1 MKKEMKK
8 VCKVLSVFLTVL
20 FVIEILPLQVMAAE
34 FTDVVEQ
41 KRFIEDIVNNPTD
54 VENAEAEILYE
65 VEEKRDEY
73 TKVYKK
79 SDGTYTAVKTVEPL
93 HYLNEGVWE
102 EINNSMILNGS
113 IYTNINNLF
122 NVELPENIDEN
133 KELTVEKDG
142 YELSFSVDNI
152 ENSSAIVENN
162 IVVSDTEFESA
173 DKAISQTQ
181 SSITYSDIADNTDL
195 QYIVTP
201 NSIKENIIISNK
213 ESVKDTYTFT
223 FETNGLD
230 AEKLY
235 DGTIV
240 FKDENSVIKFRIPRP
255 VMTDSNFTFSYDI
268 GVSLTENA
276 DDTVALEY
284 IPSIDWTNSSDR
296 VYPIT
301 IDPAITVDG
310 EESSFIEDTFVEY
323 DKTKP
328 NLAEQ
333 NHANDSLAIITNIP
347 TEGEIDTSIKDIESK
362 LYTKIDTNFF
372 KNLGSDIVF
381 TEVQYII
388 AGVTTTDGKLFAREI
403 TGDWDVN
410 TVTYNTKPKLSSEI
424 IDYYTS
430 PLPEG
435 EEFDDFAYVHFNITK
450 VFNEWFNGKDN
461 KGFAITA
468 AEDTLAIMVINGG
481 SNNTAMVMDYVDLG
495 GYNENLNYHSQSA
508 GRAGTGYVNDFTQ
521 SLSVIRDDIYI
532 NGDPLPVIIGM
543 TYNSATYNK
552 LASLNYTDMMAYGN
566 KWLPTYL
573 RAYLYNDENYFTY
586 YTDAGSTIDFIRST
600 DSFGNVI
607 FTEFYSDIYGNH
619 GYQLEYYQASNG
631 NQAYYTVSRPDG
643 YVERFNNNGLLTSI
657 TNPDIDE
664 QSILITYDSMYRIDC
679 IMDYGGNKYK
689 YTYNDRNLLSK
700 IEIYVYWSTE
710 KPIAETSYT
719 YDDNNLISVTSYDGE
734 LIEYEYDKYGNI
746 TSITHTDEFRITYEY
761 DVNGRVTKVTE
772 QALDA
777 ENCADGNIITYDRL
791 SSTQIKITDEN
802 SDKVYQFNNKG
813 NLLYTTDNTQPNQS
827 TITNENNCIIN
838 GDFRNELEGW
848 TIKNYDISPST
859 INQNGINT
867 LELPAE
873 VDVNCAVSQTVAI
886 DGKKNDTIAVAGWL
900 KGNFTKSSTNN
911 VWLRNLIEES
921 EDPKICNFTNNRYA
935 QIEVSYQYTETNQ
948 NGVEKTL
955 SETIVVPFTENI
967 DDWQYVAGGFTLKG
981 DCETVTVLV
990 RYSNNANSAL
1000 LSNIELTKNGGYKLK
1015 YDDGYLVGMSLG
1027 LRDVISYTYNT
1038 YNVNDKI
1045 ISKISSVEHNNSSN
1059 QKTTMNFLYNNA
1071 KLTEIK
1077 ENGKSKYIFEYEV
1090 NEDNEKGN
1098 LVKILSSDNR
1108 VIRYVDDFGNL
1119 SSFTNSHFYSIKN
1132 GNTNPIEL
1140 FDGKKYKTQLYDV
1153 DYEVYSDSVE
1163 KSEIIVENNKA
1174 IGINSTQDWYGRRS
1188 SNIVSTKNDLVKV
1201 ESTFGYDE
1209 EHTEFY
1215 TLNQVKI
1222 YTNNIYS
1229 ETRNDGFPN
1238 NKSFF
1243 YEYDDKGNIIKE
1255 YDYLSENSM
1264 ELRYSYEYDEENQL
1278 VRYNDNVSTPN
1289 RSYSFEYDNDGN
1301 LLSKSTYTYTPL
1313 ETELGE
1319 PISIEYYSA
1328 ISTSFDDAT
1337 LTWNEQQLES
1347 YETTDDNNI
1356 ITRVAYSYDENGLM
1370 TEKKV
1375 YIDNVLNETYNYTW
1389 AYGKLNNLIYTNEI
1403 TSTKYTIKY
1412 VYDSFNSVQGFILNH
1427 TETYLHL
1434 KNLQGD
1440 IVGIV
1445 DASGNIVVSYEYDIW
1460 GVPKISYNDTE
1471 FSSDNIMRILPLTYR
1486 GCCYDYDTG
1495 LYYVDN
1501 RYYNPSIG
1509 RFINANGAQND
1520 ALSDLTSNYSLFT
1533 YWENHPLW
1541 YVDSD
1546 MKETIN
1552 ANSIANYLHNKQVT
1566 NALTNYFKNTNGF
1579 ILNQTNYFKNTNG
1592 FILNQTEEKLHQ
1604 YRFGFNQVGDEG
1616 CGLVATYNALLLL
1629 ENQTE
1634 SEDIIPMSFHDV
1646 IREGEQSGLLAYSL
1660 GLHPFAIAQFFIKR
1674 DYDVNIIFSD
1684 FDDIVDNEN
1693 IENMVNIMHY
1703 SHPKGTHYVA
1713 IKYEDEIFKGYNT
1726 FCNNDSTFDDLEKS
1740 IATLR
1745 NGQYKGL
1752 ILISILKN
1760 KQQTF

>member
-1 MKKEMKK
+1 MKKGMKK
-8 VCKVLSVFLTVL
+8 VCKMLSVFLTVL

-34 FTDVVEQ
+34 FIDAVEQ
-41 KRFIEDIVNNPTD
+41 KEFIEDLVNNPTD
-54 VENAEAEILYE
+54 VEKDAEAEILYE

-93 HYLNEGVWE
+93 HYLDEGVWE

-113 IYTNINNLF
+113 IYTNLNNIF

-142 YELSFSVDNI
+142 YKLSFSVDNV

-162 IVVSDTEFESA
+162 IVTSDTEIELV

-181 SSITYSDIADNTDL
+181 SSVIYTDIADNTDL

-201 NSIKENIIISNK
+201 NSIKENIIVSNK

-223 FETNGLD
+223 FETNGLN
-230 AEKLY
+230 AEKQD
-235 DGTIV
+235 DGSV
-240 FKDENSVIKFRIPRP
+240 LFKDRNCDVKFTIPRP
-255 VMTDSNFTFSYDI
+255 VMTDANFAFSYDI
-268 GVSLTENA
+268 DVSLTVNA
-276 DDTVALEY
+276 NGTVTLEY
-284 IPSIDWTNSSDR
+284 LPAKDWTNNSDR

-301 IDPAITVDG
+301 IDPAITIDG
-310 EESSFIEDTFVEY
+310 DEPSFIEDTFVEY

-347 TEGEIDTSIKDIESK
+347 TEGEIDKSIKDIESK

-388 AGVTTTDGKLFAREI
+388 AGVTTTNGKLFAREI

-410 TVTYNTKPKLSSEI
+410 TVTYNTKLKLSSEI

-435 EEFDDFAYVHFNITK
+435 EEFENFALIHFNITEI
-450 VFNEWFNGKDN
+450 FNEWFNGKDN

-468 AEDTLAIMVINGG
+468 AADTLAIMVINGG
-481 SNNTAMVMDYVDLG
+481 SENTAMVIDYVDLD

-521 SLSVIRDDIYI
+521 SLSVIRDDFYM
-532 NGDPLPVIIGM
+532 NEDPLPVTIGM

-573 RAYLYNDENYFTY
+573 RAYLYNDENYLTY
-586 YTDAGSTIDFIRST
+586 YTDTGSTIDFIRST

-607 FTEFYSDIYGNH
+607 FTESYSDIYGTH
-619 GYQLEYYQASNG
+619 GYEIEYYPASNG

-643 YVERFNNNGLLTSI
+643 YIESFDSNGLLISI
-657 TNPDIDE
+657 TNPDVTGQTIF
-664 QSILITYDSMYRIDC
+664 ITYDTMFRIDYV
-679 IMDYGGNKYK
+679 IDYYGNKYV
-689 YTYNDRNLLSK
+689 YVYNEKNLLSK
-700 IEIYVYWSTE
+700 VQIYSHLSHEI
-710 KPIAETSYT
+710 PLAETHYT
-719 YDDNNLISVTSYDGE
+719 YDNNNLINVTSYDGE
-734 LIEYEYDKYGNI
+734 TIEYTYDELGNI
-746 TSITHTDEFRITYEY
+746 TSMTHTDKFRITYEY
-761 DVNGRVTKVTE
+761 DANGRVIKVTE
-772 QALDA
+772 PTLDA
-777 ENCADGNIITYDRL
+777 ENCVDGNIVTYDRL
-791 SSTQIKITDEN
+791 SSTQIKITDKN
-802 SDKVYQFNNKG
+802 SDKIYQFNKKG

-848 TIKNYDISPST
+848 AIKNYDISPST
-859 INQNGINT
+859 INQNGIT
-867 LELPAE
+867 ALELPAE
-873 VDVNCAVSQTVAI
+873 VDVNCTVSQTVTI

-921 EDPKICNFTNNRYA
+921 EDPKICNFTNDRYA
-935 QIEVSYQYTETNQ
+935 QIEVSYQYTATNED
-948 NGVEKTL
+948 GVEETL
-955 SETIVVPFTENI
+955 SETIVVPFAENL
-967 DDWQYVAGGFTLKG
+967 DEWQYVSRAFTLKG

-1000 LSNIELTKNGGYKLK
+1000 LSNIELIQNGGYKLTYYNTETENETK
-1015 YDDGYLVGMSLG
+1015 QIKSMSLG
-1027 LRDVISYTYNT
+1027 LRDIISYTYNAKGRVT
-1038 YNVNDKI
+1038 GVTFID
-1045 ISKISSVEHNNSSN
+1045 SNNKRTVTN
-1059 QKTTMNFLYNNA
+1059 IEYNNQS
-1071 KLTEIK
+1071 KPIQIK
-1077 ENGKSKYIFEYEV
+1077 ENGKIKYTFEYED
-1090 NEDNEKGN
+1090 DNIK
-1098 LVKILSSDNR
+1098 LKKVLSSDNR
-1108 VIRYVDDFGNL
+1108 IIRYVDDFGSL
-1119 SSFTNSHFYSIKN
+1119 SSFNNNFFYSIKKEDA
-1132 GNTNPIEL
+1132 NPIEI
-1140 FDGKKYKTQLYDV
+1140 FDGKAYETKLYDV
-1153 DYEVYSDSVE
+1153 DYEVYGDSTE
-1163 KSEIIVENNKA
+1163 KSEVLVENNKA

-1188 SNIVSTKNDLVKV
+1188 SNIVEAKNNLVKI
-1201 ESTFGYDE
+1201 ESQYGYDE
-1209 EHTEFY
+1209 KADFK
-1215 TLNQVKI
+1215 TLNQVKT
-1222 YTNNIYS
+1222 YTNTIYGATQTNYNLS
-1229 ETRNDGFPN
+1229 QNH
-1238 NKSFF
+1238 SFS

-1255 YDYLSENSM
+1255 YDYVSENSM
-1264 ELRYSYEYDEENQL
+1264 ELRCSYAYDSNNRII
-1278 VRYNDNVSTPN
+1278 RYNDNVSTPK
-1289 RSYSFEYDNDGN
+1289 RSYSFEYDSDGN

-1319 PISIEYYSA
+1319 PISTEYYNA
-1328 ISTSFDDAT
+1328 IPTSLDDAT
-1337 LTWNEQQLES
+1337 LTWNGQQLES
-1347 YETTDDNNI
+1347 YERTDGNTNI
-1356 ITRVAYSYDENGLM
+1356 TTRVEYSYDENGLM

-1389 AYGKLNNLIYTNEI
+1389 TYGKLNNLIYTNEI
-1403 TSTKYTIKY
+1403 TSTKHTIKY
-1412 VYDSFNSVQGFILNH
+1412 VYDSFNSVQGFIFNH
-1427 TETYLHL
+1427 SETYLYL

-1445 DASGNIVVSYEYDIW
+1445 DESGNVVVSYEYDVW
-1460 GVPKISYNDTE
+1460 GVPQISYNDTE
-1471 FSSDNIMRILPLTYR
+1471 FSSDNIMKILPLTYR

-1509 RFINANGAQND
+1509 RFINASGTEDNG
-1520 ALSDLTSNYSLFT
+1520 LSETISNYSLFT

-1546 MKETIN
+1546 MKGTIN
-1552 ANSIANYLHNKQVT
+1552 ANSIANYLHNKEVT
-1566 NALTNYFKNTNGF
+1566 KELTKYFDDRNGF
-1579 ILNQTNYFKNTNG
+1579 IFEQNA
-1592 FILNQTEEKLHQ
+1592 EELHQ
-1604 YRFGFNQVGDEG
+1604 YRFGFNQVGNEG

-1634 SEDIIPMSFHDV
+1634 SEHIIPMSFHDV

-1660 GLHPFAIAQFFIKR
+1660 GLHPFAVAQFFIKR
-1674 DYDVNIIFSD
+1674 NYAVNIFFNDFNREASD
-1684 FDDIVDNEN
+1684 ESA
-1693 IENMVNIMHY
+1693 VNIMHY
-1703 SHPKGTHYVA
+1703 THSYGTHFVA
-1713 IKYEDEIFKGYNT
+1713 IKYENQSFKGYNA
-1726 FCNNDSTFDDLEKS
+1726 FNNNYDDINFDDLEGS
-1740 IATLR
+1740 IATFKHVD
-1745 NGQYKGL
+1745 NTYQGK
-1752 ILISILKN
+1752 ILISISKE
-1760 KQQTF
+1760 QQTFQLK